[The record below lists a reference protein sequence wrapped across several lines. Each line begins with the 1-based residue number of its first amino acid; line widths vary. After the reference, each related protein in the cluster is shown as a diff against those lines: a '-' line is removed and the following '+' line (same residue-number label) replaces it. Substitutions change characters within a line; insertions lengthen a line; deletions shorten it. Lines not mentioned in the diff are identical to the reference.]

1 MSCWPAELTFSVSTS
16 EILAQLFTLNIMT
29 YDYELHYSISRRS
42 GSLIYLAKHFE
53 K

>member
-29 YDYELHYSISRRS
+29 YDYELHIV
-42 GSLIYLAKHFE
+42 LVVVVVAWFI
-53 K
+53 